1 MRNIKPSPEFIGQKV
16 LAHYDDDEKTTL
28 LGIIIDFHPGDT
40 IFGPHNLVRFSEV
53 TDLVTYPSQPVYEYH
68 DYDDGYAGYELI
80 LQ

>member
-16 LAHYDDDEKTTL
+16 LAHDGDTTR
-28 LGIIIDFHPGDT
+28 LGVIIDFHPGDT

-53 TDLVTYPSQPVYEYH
+53 TDIVTYPSQPVFGFH
-68 DYDDGYAGYELI
+68 DIDTGYELI